1 MLNKWTEIEGDGA
14 TKDEIIYILEGLKMK
29 EAFEGVF
36 AWESTVRIWII
47 DEDQAFFS
55 QNKTQ
60 KRIMYIATI
69 LQKKNR
75 SVYVHYGN

>member
-36 AWESTVRIWII
+36 A
-47 DEDQAFFS
+47 
-55 QNKTQ
+55 
-60 KRIMYIATI
+60 
-69 LQKKNR
+69 
-75 SVYVHYGN
+75 